1 MNTTNNTNNENMTV
15 KKTFKIIVKTR
26 GTDGQYVEQEM
37 IVDKKTNKCY
47 EGQYLIIPASCE
59 KIGDLDFVK
68 FSLGEYEHTLENSQY
83 IYDADELVVR
93 CSKCGHELEVIR
105 VLQEWN
111 VSGLEAKKWVIHI
124 V

>member
-1 MNTTNNTNNENMTV
+1 MNENEQLELEIES
-15 KKTFKIIVKTR
+15 KLAYIL
-26 GTDGQYVEQEM
+26 GT
-37 IVDKKTNKCY
+37 
-47 EGQYLIIPASCE
+47 IPASCE

-105 VLQEWN
+105 VLQE
-111 VSGLEAKKWVIHI
+111 
-124 V
+124 

>member
-1 MNTTNNTNNENMTV
+1 MNTTQNNKENMAV
-15 KKTFKIIVKTR
+15 EKIIVKTR

-105 VLQEWN
+105 VLQE
-111 VSGLEAKKWVIHI
+111 
-124 V
+124 

>member
-1 MNTTNNTNNENMTV
+1 MNTINNTNNENMTV

-47 EGQYLIIPASCE
+47 EGQYLIIPASCK

-105 VLQEWN
+105 VLQE
-111 VSGLEAKKWVIHI
+111 
-124 V
+124 

>member
-1 MNTTNNTNNENMTV
+1 M
-15 KKTFKIIVKTR
+15 KDTFKIIVKTC
-26 GTDGQYVEQEM
+26 GQDGPYVEQEM

-105 VLQEWN
+105 VLQE
-111 VSGLEAKKWVIHI
+111 
-124 V
+124 

>member
-15 KKTFKIIVKTR
+15 KKTFKIIVKTH

-105 VLQEWN
+105 VLQE
-111 VSGLEAKKWVIHI
+111 
-124 V
+124 